1 MSAGITKKNG
11 AFTAPS
17 QRPSTISF
25 YKITISGQDAT
36 GQSNVVNGTFDQILR
51 SVSQIATI
59 GMIGTPVFSASN
71 TTLVIGLED
80 TGVDANSASGLG
92 LGSANDVTT
101 YATTALALQASIRA
115 LNTVSNITLGG
126 TSSTVA
132 TFAL

>member
-11 AFTAPS
+11 YYTVPS

-25 YKITISGQDAT
+25 YKLTINGQDAT
-36 GQSNVVNGTFDQILR
+36 GQNNVVGGTIDQILR

-59 GMIGTPVFSASN
+59 GMVGTPVFSAPN

-80 TGVDANSASGLG
+80 TGVDANSPSGLG
-92 LGSANDVTT
+92 LGNAVYT
-101 YATTALALQASIRA
+101 TTALALQANIRA
-115 LNTVSNITLGG
+115 LNTVSSITLSG